1 MITVFDFSGLP
12 SPRKLQQIIKK
23 LTPKQFKLIQ
33 ANIVEASA
41 QFRRSQFKLI
51 RGRGRKSK

>member
-1 MITVFDFSGLP
+1 MFDFSGLP